1 MSSEP
6 WQPCLQLWKAYLTE
20 RRAEVRGL
28 ALDNPRV
35 VAMNNTYERAL
46 VTMHK
51 MPRIWLDYLD
61 HLMGQ
66 FLLTQTRR
74 AFDRALASLPITQH
88 DRIWQLYLVSPF
100 TETVMS
106 KHHLQTDALQWFLVY
121 AGVCDAAWHSARDCD
136 ESVSEVPENRAH
148 ACRRVHRLSKGQG
161 KLRQKLDG
169 YSAQMCT
176 VVCLHEHI
184 ASFEV
189 HLLLSLI
196 YGHHTTMPVRE
207 GHVGRG
213 SEEACRLCQ

>member
-1 MSSEP
+1 MQCFASCKLMNSET
-6 WQPCLQLWKAYLTE
+6 WQTGLQLWKPYLNE

-74 AFDRALASLPITQH
+74 AFDRALCSLPITQH

-100 TETVMS
+100 TELAVSTQ
-106 KHHLQTDALQWFLVY
+106 HLQTDGLQWLLLY
-121 AGVCDAAWHSARDCD
+121 AGVCDAAWHSAGDCD
-136 ESVSEVPENRAH
+136 ESISEVPEN
-148 ACRRVHRLSKGQG
+148 
-161 KLRQKLDG
+161 
-169 YSAQMCT
+169 
-176 VVCLHEHI
+176 
-184 ASFEV
+184 
-189 HLLLSLI
+189 
-196 YGHHTTMPVRE
+196 
-207 GHVGRG
+207 
-213 SEEACRLCQ
+213 